1 MVYNERFQLMS
12 EAAAFDLQ
20 LMQKILPR
28 LIGSNSSVKRTLI
41 QLMLFATG
49 QNKRVEDLMNDA
61 SELYLPWRKQ
71 DQPPAAIYPQS
82 AQKLA
87 YMLRRL
93 EEDGFTS
100 FWLS

>member
-1 MVYNERFQLMS
+1 MS
-12 EAAAFDLQ
+12 EEAAFDLQ

-49 QNKRVEDLMNDA
+49 QNKRVEDLMSDA

-71 DQPPAAIYPQS
+71 EQLPAAIYPQS